1 MTEIASISAVK
12 SVDIDSNI
20 NKDDETLSKIAEL
33 KKKVQEDVDLVTK
46 TDAAALTAEIEQAL
60 RIKYLKSFAVYIL
73 ELDSKYNVLMK
84 LRDDCK
90 TKDSKFERMAIQ
102 RKMNG
107 VKVNISKAGSLWN
120 AIASGRAKP
129 WLFHM
134 EMSLAANAV
143 KGK

>member
-1 MTEIASISAVK
+1 MTDIASVSVLK
-12 SVDIDSNI
+12 SVDM
-20 NKDDETLSKIAEL
+20 KEVQKDETLERIKEL
-33 KKKVQEDVDLVTK
+33 RAKVAKDVDLVTK
-46 TDAAALTAEIEQAL
+46 TDATGITAEQEQML
-60 RIKYLKSFAVYIL
+60 RIQYLKSFAIYIL
-73 ELDSKYNVLMK
+73 NLDAKYTTLME
-84 LRDDCK
+84 LRDSCK
-90 TKDSKFERMAIQ
+90 TKDSKFERLAII

-134 EMSLAANAV
+134 EMSLAANQV